1 MQNIIFMVVWSLGP
15 DPSVGVLPYM
25 SYIDMC
31 GPKGFGF
38 SVVLV
43 INVVS
48 ILVDFSH
55 FGHKENIWVWNLH
68 SSLDKKPFFRQKS
81 TKTLHQLS
89 SQ

>member
-31 GPKGFGF
+31 GPKRYGF

-43 INVVS
+43 INRVS
-48 ILVDFSH
+48 ILADFSQ
-55 FGHKENIWVWNLH
+55 FGHK
-68 SSLDKKPFFRQKS
+68 
-81 TKTLHQLS
+81 
-89 SQ
+89 